1 MSSSFLVFSG
11 GGRAQIKC
19 WRVHI
24 KNKYQS
30 NATTSNTEAFL
41 SDCDMNIDGD
51 FKKQENFKSSQIF
64 RCDNLDKRDGPN
76 VCHNGTKAIDS
87 EKLADNIQNF
97 NESYKDFKSDSQK
110 DEIKLKTLQPDDLK
124 EPDINYEQVSTY
136 MLHSTQTNKSW
147 RKRKL
152 KVDPETRIMALT
164 CVRGQEVNKKLPPHT
179 FIIGAACSDAF
190 VRFVMISFGNILFQV
205 TKTLTV
211 YITSSEMLK
220 NQFPISFFQIF

>member
-24 KNKYQS
+24 KNKYQ
-30 NATTSNTEAFL
+30 NNTRTTNIHAEASL
-41 SDCDMNIDGD
+41 SDCDMNIDGV
-51 FKKQENFKSSQIF
+51 FNEQENFKSSHIF
-64 RCDNLDKRDGPN
+64 SCDNSDKIDERS
-76 VCHNGTKAIDS
+76 VCHKGNKAIES
-87 EKLADNIQNF
+87 EKLEENLKNF
-97 NESYKDFKSDSQK
+97 SENHKDLNSDSQK

-152 KVDPETRIMALT
+152 KVDPETRVMALT

-190 VRFVMISFGNILFQV
+190 VRFVMISFGYILFQV
-205 TKTLTV
+205 TKTLSV
-211 YITSSEMLK
+211 YIK
-220 NQFPISFFQIF
+220 C

>member
-24 KNKYQS
+24 KNKYQN
-30 NATTSNTEAFL
+30 NARITNIHTEASL
-41 SDCDMNIDGD
+41 SDCDSNIGGD
-51 FKKQENFKSSQIF
+51 FNIQENFKSSHIF
-64 RCDNLDKRDGPN
+64 SCDNLDKTDGPN
-76 VCHNGTKAIDS
+76 VCHSGTKATDS
-87 EKLADNIQNF
+87 EKLAENIQNF
-97 NESYKDFKSDSQK
+97 SESYKDFISDSRK
-110 DEIKLKTLQPDDLK
+110 DELKLKTLQSDDLK
-124 EPDINYEQVSTY
+124 EFDINYELVSTY

-152 KVDPETRIMALT
+152 KVDPETRVMALT

-190 VRFVMISFGNILFQV
+190 VRFVMILFGNILF
-205 TKTLTV
+205 
-211 YITSSEMLK
+211 
-220 NQFPISFFQIF
+220 